1 MERSDLPMILA
12 DRLNRIIEEQNLT
25 KKEFAEK
32 MGITEQY
39 VYLLT
44 GNSKKRP
51 DKIAPALAKLIALE
65 FGYDAEWILHG
76 NQGTV

>member
-12 DRLNRIIEEQNLT
+12 DRLNQIIEKQNLT

-32 MGITEQY
+32 VGITEQY

-44 GNSKKRP
+44 GN
-51 DKIAPALAKLIALE
+51 
-65 FGYDAEWILHG
+65 
-76 NQGTV
+76 